1 MPHVKEDKTES
12 NEDKKNTS
20 SVAFFSRACEWL
32 ACRILSTGTEK
43 RAGKT
48 SEFFSISEVIDFLN
62 MFNQPFTEKVLR

>member
-20 SVAFFSRACEWL
+20 SVAFFSIVSEWL
-32 ACRILSTGTEK
+32 SRCILPTGMEK
-43 RAGKT
+43 EQTTA
-48 SEFFSISEVIDFLN
+48 SDYVSISKVIDFLN